1 MNWKGLSRPS
11 IRISLR
17 HMGKGIFSDRKHL
30 QNIASEDILDHAQIN
45 FREFFAHPL
54 LRGIID

>member
-1 MNWKGLSRPS
+1 
-11 IRISLR
+11 
-17 HMGKGIFSDRKHL
+17 MGKGIFGDRKHL

-45 FREFFAHPL
+45 VREFFAHPL